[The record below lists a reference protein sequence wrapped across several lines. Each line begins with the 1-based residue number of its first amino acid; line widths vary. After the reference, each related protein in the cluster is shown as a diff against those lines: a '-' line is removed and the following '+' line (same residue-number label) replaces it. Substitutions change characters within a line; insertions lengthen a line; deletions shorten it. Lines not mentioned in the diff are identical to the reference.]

1 MICLILKQKTSW
13 CVNPICQSAK
23 STNEQNKCFKK
34 ILLLLYF
41 LEEAADFGCRI
52 SLSNGHSSWCVFLT
66 ESVDKLVKRLSH
78 FKTIPKSSSNC
89 FVFVS
94 FVLFFFLN
102 YKPKQEVQ
110 HPLPRTA
117 WWHGSWVSAGPPL
130 CSEHSLCSSSVLFSG
145 SKVHS
150 IHSLSVPSGTCTG
163 WWAVC
168 KKKKKLEGEE
178 VSTAANIYL
187 IMV

>member
-94 FVLFFFLN
+94 FVLFCFFKLQT
-102 YKPKQEVQ
+102 KARSP
-110 HPLPRTA
+110 A
-117 WWHGSWVSAGPPL
+117 
-130 CSEHSLCSSSVLFSG
+130 SSSKNSLVTRL
-145 SKVHS
+145 
-150 IHSLSVPSGTCTG
+150 LSVCGTP
-163 WWAVC
+163 AVLWTQSLQLQC
-168 KKKKKLEGEE
+168 PLFRK
-178 VSTAANIYL
+178 
-187 IMV
+187 